1 VTEEDWPI
9 VYREVHLIGGA
20 YAVNDPNEKDKV
32 YIFPNT
38 LDGQQFVLK
47 IPNFGKLFYEL
58 RKLKIN
64 KIVGVEF
71 LYHVMQIDEIS
82 PTEWRTYSSYK
93 NNSWAHIEAF
103 WRWGNISFEAYKC
116 KNGHLWDL
124 SKRIQ
129 HQITTLNNSLQH
141 LSLTYRRQLKSKVA
155 DGFKDNMRFEN
166 GYSSYIY
173 DSFQHFL
180 FDACMLRDYIAE
192 FVFHYVVPPEVK
204 LGEKHMTTTSKIY
217 NKYFKN
223 RDVTSDYEV
232 YFKDICSPMG
242 WLNELGVYRDLV
254 MHACPLSMPKQR
266 VWIRT
271 KTIELLGEKS
281 LPQIIAP
288 IPKKPLDL
296 KSERDSFKY
305 FSDFERQASAFF
317 NQAND
322 EDESIDI
329 LSFACDVMDNF
340 SMLLWLTIEQSPIKG
355 IRQSF
360 GPHNIIGDV
369 KMTKS

>member
-1 VTEEDWPI
+1 MVNNDWP
-9 VYREVHLIGGA
+9 VAFREVHLIGGA
-20 YAVNDPNEKDKV
+20 YAINDPNEKDKV
-32 YIFPNT
+32 YIFPNS
-38 LDGQQFVLK
+38 LDGQQAVLT
-47 IPNFGKLFYEL
+47 IPSYSKLFYAIKKL
-58 RKLKIN
+58 RIS

-71 LYHVMQIDEIS
+71 LNHVNQIDGIS
-82 PTEWRTYSSYK
+82 PTEWRAYSSYK
-93 NNSWAHIEAF
+93 SNSWAHIEAC
-103 WRWGNISFEAYKC
+103 WKWGDISFEAYKC

-141 LSLTYRRQLKSKVA
+141 LSSTYRRQLNSKVA
-155 DGFKDNMRFEN
+155 DGFEDNERFEN

-192 FVFHYVVPPEVK
+192 FVFHYVVPLDVK
-204 LGEKHMTTTSKIY
+204 SGEKHMTTTSKIY
-217 NKYFKN
+217 NKYYKS
-223 RDVTSDYEV
+223 REVSSDYEV
-232 YFKDICSPMG
+232 YFKNICSSNG

-271 KTIELLGEKS
+271 GTIELLGNKL

-296 KSERDSFKY
+296 KNERNSFKY
-305 FSDFERQASAFF
+305 FSDFERQANAFF

-322 EDESIDI
+322 EEESIDI
-329 LSFACDVMDNF
+329 LSYAIDVMDNF
-340 SMLLWLTIEQSPIKG
+340 STLLWLTIEQSPLKG
-355 IRQSF
+355 IQQTF
-360 GPHNIIGDV
+360 GPHNIIGNV
-369 KMTKS
+369 RTIVS